1 MDELDAAHQCIS
13 SLDHR
18 TATSR
23 STDIAPQ
30 PTPSLAEVGEKKNH
44 FFFRLRFALAGGC
57 GARNGQLATRF
68 MLTSIYLVG
77 ARGTDAVERR
87 NQVAR
92 AKPKKKNDFFF
103 AKTIFFT

>member
-30 PTPSLAEVGEKKNH
+30 PTPSLAEVGEKKKS
-44 FFFRLRFALAGGC
+44 FFFSFAVCLGGWVW
-57 GARNGQLATRF
+57 GAKWTASNE
-68 MLTSIYLVG
+68 IY
-77 ARGTDAVERR
+77 A
-87 NQVAR
+87 N
-92 AKPKKKNDFFF
+92 
-103 AKTIFFT
+103 